1 MIKVKVDKVG
11 IIPQQGA
18 MSIFLKDPE
27 QNRILIVQV
36 GLFEGSAILYGMNKV
51 MMQRPLTH
59 DLLKNVIQDLGGV
72 VKFLLIHDLIG
83 NTYHAEIFMEKE
95 GEEFGID
102 TRPSD
107 GIAVCLR
114 TDTPIYVS
122 EKLGDK
128 FIDEM
133 ELMLA
138 QADDDNTVH

>member
-11 IIPQQGA
+11 IIPQQGS
-18 MSIFLKDPE
+18 MSIFLKDFD
-27 QNRILIVQV
+27 QNRILIIQV

-59 DLLKNVIQDLGGV
+59 DLLKNVIENLGGE

-107 GIAVCLR
+107 GIAVCMR
-114 TDTPIYVS
+114 TDTPIFVS
-122 EKLGDK
+122 DKLADK

-138 QADDDNTVH
+138 QADDDKTVH

>member
-1 MIKVKVDKVG
+1 MIRVKVDKVG

-18 MSIFLKDPE
+18 MSIFLKDQD
-27 QNRILIVQV
+27 QNRILVIQV
-36 GLFEGSAILYGMNKV
+36 GLFEGSAILYGMNKIK
-51 MMQRPLTH
+51 MQRPLTH
-59 DLLKNVIQDLGGV
+59 DLLNNLIHHLGGE
-72 VKFLLIHDLIG
+72 VKFLLIHDLVG
-83 NTYHAEIFMEKE
+83 NTYHAEIFMEKG

-114 TDTPIYVS
+114 ADAPIYVS

-133 ELMLA
+133 DLILA
-138 QADDDNTVH
+138 QADDNTSH

>member
-1 MIKVKVDKVG
+1 MIRVKVDRVG
-11 IIPQQGA
+11 ILPQQGA
-18 MSIFLKDPE
+18 MSIFLKDQE
-27 QNRILIVQV
+27 QNRILIIQV

-51 MMQRPLTH
+51 QMQRPLTH
-59 DLLKNVIQDLGGV
+59 DLLNNLIQSLGGE
-72 VKFLLIHDLIG
+72 VKFLLIHDLVG
-83 NTYHAEIFMEKE
+83 NTYHAEIFMEKG

-114 TDTPIYVS
+114 ADAPIYVS

-133 ELMLA
+133 DLILA
-138 QADDDNTVH
+138 EADDNTSH